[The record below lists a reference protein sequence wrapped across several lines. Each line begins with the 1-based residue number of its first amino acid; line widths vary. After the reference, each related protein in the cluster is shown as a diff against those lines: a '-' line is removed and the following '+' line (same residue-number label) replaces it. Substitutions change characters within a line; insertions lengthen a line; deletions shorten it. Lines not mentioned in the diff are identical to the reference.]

1 MSGTRL
7 TGHLRSVRGFYGS
20 FTDRKSDLQTV
31 IVTYKQVKEP
41 LKAQLGEQF
50 EGSSYYT
57 RYIFPLYF
65 YSLFATREQD
75 SRPVSSTIWEEFPY
89 TLVYISFY
97 VFTVLLKCLRRL
109 YAYGSIFKYC
119 QYIITALINNHCA
132 YWRTNPLITKHWLI
146 RGTPVS
152 VYIDHVTYFNR
163 ITTVTNLIRAYN
175 TIRIPC
181 PETRLFRVPFK
192 WYKQ

>member
-1 MSGTRL
+1 MC
-7 TGHLRSVRGFYGS
+7 F
-20 FTDRKSDLQTV
+20 
-31 IVTYKQVKEP
+31 
-41 LKAQLGEQF
+41 
-50 EGSSYYT
+50 
-57 RYIFPLYF
+57 LYAF
-65 YSLFATREQD
+65 MVYL
-75 SRPVSSTIWEEFPY
+75 RPVSRTYGQFKGTIWKESLY
-89 TLVYISFY
+89 TLVCISFY

-109 YAYGSIFKYC
+109 YAYSSIFKCC

-163 ITTVTNLIRAYN
+163 TTTVTNLIRAYN

-192 WYKQ
+192 WYKQRVKHKVIYI